1 MEKISVKP
9 PADSIFNRSIVFSRA
24 WKSTYQRSVN
34 FLSAA
39 RVNTTCL
46 AGLTHGRVLVWT
58 RAGNENGKKRLRVT
72 SSPRVELAV
81 RLKERPSTGD
91 RGIASLL
98 IFHAGEGELAGGKT
112 CSAWEKPQKKRS
124 AQGGEFRGFRQPRRI
139 QDVQSEWIRSGI
151 HISAFV
157 TNTVT
162 QQLKPWDDWATGV
175 PRAPLWGSY
184 WHGMGSAAFFV
195 LELSLWF
202 AIHVYVKAA
211 DLRKYLRSKWKRQ
224 RCVFSRAYVNDKV
237 SAAVN

>member
-72 SSPRVELAV
+72 SLPRAELAV

-98 IFHAGEGELAGGKT
+98 IFHVGEGELAGGQNLQRVGEAT
-112 CSAWEKPQKKRS
+112 EKKKR
-124 AQGGEFRGFRQPRRI
+124 ARGRI
-139 QDVQSEWIRSGI
+139 QGIPPAASHSGRGI
-151 HISAFV
+151 
-157 TNTVT
+157 
-162 QQLKPWDDWATGV
+162 
-175 PRAPLWGSY
+175 
-184 WHGMGSAAFFV
+184 
-195 LELSLWF
+195 
-202 AIHVYVKAA
+202 
-211 DLRKYLRSKWKRQ
+211 
-224 RCVFSRAYVNDKV
+224 
-237 SAAVN
+237 